1 MKSKFN
7 KFLSLMITFMLVMSM
22 GSGMA
27 YADDNSTDPAPV
39 TPIVTEVEQVT
50 NVIDILTLND
60 FHGNVMESGKNIGMA
75 KMVGYVN
82 DQKAKNPN
90 TLVVSAGD
98 NYQGTALSNLTYGA
112 PVTEMFKALNLTASA
127 VGNHEFDWG
136 ASRIAKWGEE
146 GGFPYLA
153 ANIYDKT
160 TGEPVSWAKPYIIN
174 EVNGKKIA
182 FVGLTTTQTAY
193 QTALENVK
201 DLEFKTAA
209 EGAKIW
215 VDFLKAGKAEE
226 GTPDVIIA
234 LTHVPSKQD
243 RETKV
248 ITGDEI
254 DALTKVEG
262 LDAVISG
269 HSHKTVAGEMNG
281 VPVVQAYKYGRSVGK
296 ISIELN
302 EDGTVKS
309 ITPSVEDVYK
319 LENIIADE
327 ATQAT
332 YDKFDA
338 EFAPIAGEEVGQ
350 LDKKMTHDKSI
361 ANVSELGYW
370 VSDIMRKSTNVQI
383 GITNGGGLRRSLE
396 AGKVT
401 MGDLYEIMPFDNTLV
416 TMTVTG
422 EHLKKLVDHGIEADF
437 MADGQ
442 FAGLKVVYDPS
453 KEYENRVVS
462 MTLEDG
468 TPIEMDK
475 TYTIVTNDF
484 INGGGDKYDFSGATN
499 VVDTFVPIRD
509 VIKKAFTAT
518 DVVAVPEVNVITAV
532 KGESDVVYII
542 QVDDVLWKIAKKYNM
557 TYQELAE
564 YNDINNPH
572 LIYSGKELRIPSK

>member
-39 TPIVTEVEQVT
+39 TPIVTEVEQLT

-215 VDFLKAGKAEE
+215 IDFLKAGKAEE

-269 HSHKTVAGEMNG
+269 HSHKTVAGEMND

-296 ISIELN
+296 LSIELN

-338 EFAPIAGEEVGQ
+338 EFAPIAGEVVGQ
-350 LDKKMTHDKSI
+350 LDKK
-361 ANVSELGYW
+361 
-370 VSDIMRKSTNVQI
+370 
-383 GITNGGGLRRSLE
+383 
-396 AGKVT
+396 
-401 MGDLYEIMPFDNTLV
+401 
-416 TMTVTG
+416 
-422 EHLKKLVDHGIEADF
+422 
-437 MADGQ
+437 
-442 FAGLKVVYDPS
+442 
-453 KEYENRVVS
+453 
-462 MTLEDG
+462 DG
-468 TPIEMDK
+468 T
-475 TYTIVTNDF
+475 
-484 INGGGDKYDFSGATN
+484 
-499 VVDTFVPIRD
+499 
-509 VIKKAFTAT
+509 
-518 DVVAVPEVNVITAV
+518 
-532 KGESDVVYII
+532 
-542 QVDDVLWKIAKKYNM
+542 
-557 TYQELAE
+557 
-564 YNDINNPH
+564 
-572 LIYSGKELRIPSK
+572 